1 MKNLKVVTAFAIGA
15 AVAGTIATAAT
26 NPTSGSVK
34 ACADNRTQALYLSS
48 TGTCAANRTLIDL
61 GGTGMNTKA
70 IASLVTPSVVSISVT
85 TASGGATGSGSIYKS
100 NSSSSYIITN
110 NHVVNTSGAAAT
122 IKVELSNGDQYP
134 ATIVGR
140 DPGYDLAVLQ
150 IQMGN
155 LPTVTLGDSSKLS
168 VGDPVLAIGSP
179 LGLASTVTSGIISAL
194 NRPVSTGTVDAQ
206 SYVDAIQ
213 TDAAI
218 NPGNSGGALID
229 AQGRII
235 GVNSAIA
242 TLSNGSASGS
252 IGLGFSIPINEAK
265 RVIDEII
272 ATGKSTRPVL
282 GVYFDTTYTGEGAK
296 IGDAERAFFRFRSR
310 RHIDHGGARRGLG
323 VQFLGRLD
331 LHQFNPNHA
340 HSQIVG
346 IARIFGGYDLILGLD
361 IRQRLALFDIGAG
374 DAGDGGKA
382 DGRFRAVGD
391 NAPLRAHQLSQ
402 LSANAIH
409 HFVHLDVIM
418 RSFEHRLLDLGQ

>member
-1 MKNLKVVTAFAIGA
+1 MKNLRVVTAFVIGV

-26 NPTSGSVK
+26 SQNTGSVK

-48 TGTCAANRTLIDL
+48 TGTCSASRTLVEL

-85 TASGGATGSGSIYKS
+85 TASGGGTGSGSIYKT
-100 NSSSSYIITN
+100 NSSSSYVITN
-110 NHVVNTSGAAAT
+110 NHVVSTSGAAAT

-140 DPGYDLAVLQ
+140 DPGYDIAVLQ
-150 IQMGN
+150 IKMGN
-155 LPTVTLGDSSKLS
+155 LPTVTIGDSTKLS

-194 NRPVSTGTVDAQ
+194 NRPVSTGTADAQ
-206 SYVDAIQ
+206 SYVNAIQ

-242 TLSNGSASGS
+242 TLSSGAASGS
-252 IGLGFSIPINEAK
+252 IGLGFSIPIHEAK

-282 GVYFDTTYTGEGAK
+282 GVFFDTAYTGEGAK
-296 IGDAERAFFRFRSR
+296 IAKLSPSE
-310 RHIDHGGARRGLG
+310 GA
-323 VQFLGRLD
+323 
-331 LHQFNPNHA
+331 
-340 HSQIVG
+340 
-346 IARIFGGYDLILGLD
+346 
-361 IRQRLALFDIGAG
+361 
-374 DAGDGGKA
+374 
-382 DGRFRAVGD
+382 D
-391 NAPLRAHQLSQ
+391 NAGIPAGSIIRSIDGVKIPDTDTAIVRIRSYPPGATVTVVVELPSGGNKTFKVTLG
-402 LSANAIH
+402 SAPSI
-409 HFVHLDVIM
+409 
-418 RSFEHRLLDLGQ
+418 